1 MKIAVTTAALVL
13 AASTAS
19 AGDLNIGGQTIS
31 AGGEFD
37 MNYTTGTELWALDFT
52 PSAGLNAFGV
62 DFVVDTTFDVLS
74 LNDTKKDAFTGLDFE
89 AGYTLGGGLRAYTEV
104 GTNKDF
110 EFGDVTMGAT
120 FKF

>member
-52 PSAGLNAFGV
+52 PKAGLNAFGV
-62 DFVVDTTFDVLS
+62 DFSVDTTFDVLS
-74 LNDTKKDAFTGLDFE
+74 LNDTQKDAFKGLDFV
-89 AGYTLGGGLRAYTEV
+89 AGYTLGGGLRTYTEV
-104 GTNKDF
+104 STNKDF
-110 EFGDVTMGAT
+110 DFGDVTMGAT
-120 FKF
+120 FNF